1 MLAKHASFF
10 REPGNVVTI
19 KDIAKQLN
27 ISHTTVSLV
36 LNGRAGK
43 YRVSEEV
50 ARKVREKAEELGY
63 VRNAIAHSMTT
74 GCTNTI
80 AFFIRACDMQSEYM
94 LRIINGV
101 LQTTNRYG
109 FSLKLFEWE
118 STSVETV
125 IRWLKEQHVSGILLH
140 HSREDRII
148 PYLKEFQSLGIPC
161 CVANMRNS
169 TGIGAGVT
177 TDDAASMENAVNYL
191 VSLGHERIAY
201 LTHEARDNYLG
212 ERERGYRSGMR
223 RIRTFEPCIL
233 RISSNGFG
241 SNLEMLKKFL
251 SRPARMRPTAVI
263 CESDY
268 RAQELFQAAYQ
279 CRIAV
284 PEALSIIGFGGLA
297 PSIYSPV
304 PLTTVSQSFEEIG
317 LHSAELLLRHIT
329 EKTPID
335 GKNIVISNR
344 LRIASSTQEINK
356 K

>member
-1 MLAKHASFF
+1 M
-10 REPGNVVTI
+10 VTI

-36 LNGRAGK
+36 LNGRAEK

-50 ARKVREKAEELGY
+50 ARKVRKTADELGY

-74 GCTNTI
+74 GCTNTV

-101 LQTTNRYG
+101 LQETNRYG

-118 STSVETV
+118 STSMETV

-140 HSREDRII
+140 HSHEAQLI
-148 PYLKEFQSLGIPC
+148 PYLKAFQSLGIPC
-161 CVANMRNS
+161 CVANMKNS
-169 TGIGAGVT
+169 TGIGGGVT
-177 TDDAASMENAVNYL
+177 TDDAASMEDAVNYP

-201 LTHEARDNYLG
+201 LTHEAQDNYLG
-212 ERERGYRSGMR
+212 ERERGYRNGMK
-223 RIRTFEPCIL
+223 RIRTFQPCIL
-233 RISSNGFG
+233 RIAFNKFG
-241 SNLEMLKKFL
+241 SNLEILKKFL
-251 SRPARMRPTAVI
+251 SQPEQMRPTAVI

-268 RAQELFQAAYQ
+268 RAQELFQAVYL

-284 PEALSIIGFGGLA
+284 PEKLSIVGFGGLS

-317 LHSAELLLRHIT
+317 LRSAELLLRHIT

-335 GKNIVISNR
+335 GRNIVLSNR
-344 LRIASSTQEINK
+344 LRIASSTREINEK
-356 K
+356 